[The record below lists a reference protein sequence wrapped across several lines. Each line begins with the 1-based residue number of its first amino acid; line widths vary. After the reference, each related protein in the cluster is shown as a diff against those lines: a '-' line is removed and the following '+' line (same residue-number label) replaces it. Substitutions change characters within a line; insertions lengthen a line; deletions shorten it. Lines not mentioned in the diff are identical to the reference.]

1 MYCIRYEV
9 PAIEIVNSISCS
21 RAIRS
26 VRITSSQVRHSL
38 RVATQAS
45 QLVSAPPFVAAART
59 QPTLPK
65 HTRVYPRP
73 RRRGPLAIDPP
84 WRAVT
89 RPRHRRHTPCGAL
102 PNQHPT
108 ASAALAQLP
117 RRWAKTSHERRRVG
131 PRSVPRVSQSPDV
144 HFCMAWR
151 LGGSFAP
158 FFPRR

>member
-117 RRWAKTSHERRRVG
+117 RRWAKTSVAVSGLDR
-131 PRSVPRVSQSPDV
+131 VPRVSQSPDV
-144 HFCMAWR
+144 SNHFR
-151 LGGSFAP
+151 LGLATLLRP
-158 FFPRR
+158 FSHAAD